1 MKRFLALQC
10 RDVVVAV
17 ALGMFMVQLDASVLV
32 IALPAMARDFG
43 VPLVSLS
50 LAVTIYLTMLVAF
63 LPLSGWAADRFGP
76 RRVMLWAMLGFGLFS
91 LLCALAQTYAQ
102 FVAFRA
108 LMGISASLLTPVGR
122 LIMLKQ
128 ANRDELVD
136 ALAITAMPMLV
147 APTVGPSLGGFIVE
161 HGRWEYI
168 FLLNVPVALLLF
180 LFCRWR
186 LAEVPPEPDRRLDW
200 IGAALLAGAL
210 IALLGG
216 IDRLAAHPADPWPWA
231 LLAGGAVLGWLTRRH
246 LRRHADPVVSLGAL
260 HIPGFRT
267 TVVGAGAVVRMPLR
281 AMLFLLPLM
290 LQAGFGFS
298 PFVAGLLLM
307 ALNGGDLVTK
317 PLVVRSYDRL
327 GFRRTI
333 MAGSVACLASLAVIA
348 LAPPGARS
356 LALILCALFVCGVAR
371 SILFTGMASLT
382 FITLDSAHMSSGNV
396 VANISMQLFNALSVS
411 ATALILGLSALSGGR
426 SEPVM
431 ADYRVA
437 FWAIIAIGLVSTLAL
452 RREIPRHLHDLER
465 PIPA

>member
-1 MKRFLALQC
+1 MKRFLALRC
-10 RDVVVAV
+10 RDVVIAV
-17 ALGMFMVQLDASVLV
+17 ALTMFMVQLDAAVLV
-32 IALPAMARDFG
+32 IALPAIARDFG

-76 RRVMLWAMLGFGLFS
+76 RRVMLWAMVGFALFS
-91 LLCALAQTYAQ
+91 LLCALAQSYAQ
-102 FVAFRA
+102 FVLFRA

-122 LIMLKQ
+122 LIMLRQ
-128 ANRDELVD
+128 ASREELVD

-180 LFCRWR
+180 LFSRWR
-186 LAEVPPEPDRRLDW
+186 LEEVPPEPDRRLDW
-200 IGAALLAGAL
+200 IGAALLAASL
-210 IALLGG
+210 IALLAGV
-216 IDRLAAHPADPWPWA
+216 DQLATRPGNALPWA
-231 LLAGGAVLGWLTRRH
+231 MLAGGAVLAMLTRRH
-246 LRRHADPVVSLGAL
+246 LRTHADPVVSLAAL
-260 HIPGFRT
+260 RIPAFRT
-267 TVVGAGAVVRMPLR
+267 TVTGAGAVVRMPLR
-281 AMLFLLPLM
+281 AMLFVLPLM

-307 ALNGGDLVTK
+307 ALNGGDLIIK
-317 PLVVRSYDRL
+317 PLVVRGYDRL

-333 MAGSVACLASLAVIA
+333 MAGSIACLLSLAVIA
-348 LAPPGARS
+348 LAEPGARS
-356 LALILCALFVCGVAR
+356 IALILSALFVCGVAR

-382 FITLDSAHMSSGNV
+382 FITLDAAHMSSGNV

-411 ATALILGLSALSGGR
+411 VTALILGLSARSGGR

-431 ADYRVA
+431 ADYRIA
-437 FWAIIAIGLVSTLAL
+437 FWAIIAIGLAATLAM
-452 RREIPRHLHDLER
+452 RREIPRHLRDLDQ
-465 PIPA
+465 PLPA